1 MSFSDLFCG
10 NKCPLGTYFVWLC
23 KYFYHLQQSNNIIAL
38 FCWKLSD
45 SFLTFF
51 FECCLFCF
59 YKTNKIPFHSLLIW
73 ILVGVCLMLLLL
85 FFWSKTHWLLCSLN
99 SSFGCVV
106 LSVRIESSK
115 GLMPFHVRI
124 PAKCHPQWEAF
135 PDLLASALIKSS
147 QSFTTLCDSWCHPV
161 Y

>member
-51 FECCLFCF
+51 LSVVCFVFIKPTKFLFIAYLSESWLVYVSCCCSF
-59 YKTNKIPFHSLLIW
+59 
-73 ILVGVCLMLLLL
+73 

>member
-1 MSFSDLFCG
+1 MFFRDLFCG
-10 NKCPLGTYFVWLC
+10 NKCLLGTYFVWLC
-23 KYFYHLQQSNNIIAL
+23 KYFYHLQQSNNIITL
-38 FCWKLSD
+38 FCWNLSD
-45 SFLTFF
+45 SFFTF

-73 ILVGVCLMLLLL
+73 ILVGVCLLLLL
-85 FFWSKTHWLLCSLN
+85 FPWSKTHWLLCSLN

-106 LSVRIESSK
+106 ISVSIGSSE

-135 PDLLASALIKSS
+135 PDHAGQCTDQI
-147 QSFTTLCDSWCHPV
+147 QSVIHDVCDSWCHPV